1 VRSRNNR
8 TSRRCARLAVCTA
21 HASILL
27 NRKRSTR
34 TGRRH
39 GYHEPVNNHR
49 TNGVV
54 SNTYKKIRTNGVV
67 SNTYKKII
75 MNKRASI
82 LTYPCVQRRNLIGY
96 MIP

>member
-1 VRSRNNR
+1 M
-8 TSRRCARLAVCTA
+8 CTA

-27 NRKRSTR
+27 NRKCSTR
-34 TGRRH
+34 AGRRH
-39 GYHEPVNNHR
+39 GCHEPVNNHR
-49 TNGVV
+49 TNGLV

-75 MNKRASI
+75 KRASI
-82 LTYPCVQRRNLIGY
+82 LTYPCVQRRNLIVY

>member
-1 VRSRNNR
+1 
-8 TSRRCARLAVCTA
+8 
-21 HASILL
+21 
-27 NRKRSTR
+27 
-34 TGRRH
+34 
-39 GYHEPVNNHR
+39 VNNHR